1 MFSAALR
8 VDSAIRW
15 SVEQGSLDRLD
26 IDDLA
31 SIAKLPIGLS
41 SLPLALSQHFSDVVS
56 RQYEQ
61 WVYPEPIHDI
71 PAWLADN
78 WQWFDPSHA
87 QRILWPNRDCRSD
100 LDVLI
105 AGCGANQAAVFA
117 YANPGSRIVGIDVSE
132 ASLAHQLFL
141 KQKYDLVN
149 LELYRLPIEEVGS
162 LGRDFDLI
170 VSTGVLHHL
179 ADPADG
185 MKALAGCLRVDGV
198 AAIMLY
204 ARYGRTGVELMQA
217 IFREIGLKQTA
228 ADLFTVKEAVALLP
242 DAHPLR
248 SYLSCAPDL
257 HFDAGLVDTFLHG
270 RDRSFAVTDC
280 LDLVESAGMA
290 FQVVVFMRP
299 LLLCLIANAGE

>member
-1 MFSAALR
+1 MFAAALR
-8 VDSAIRW
+8 VDSALHW

-31 SIAKLPIGLS
+31 SIAKLSIGLS
-41 SLPLALSQHFSDVVS
+41 SVPLALSQHFSDVVS

-78 WQWFDPSHA
+78 WQWFDPSHS
-87 QRILWPNRDCRSD
+87 QRILWPNRDCRLD

-117 YANPGSRIVGIDVSE
+117 YTNPGSRIVGIDVSE
-132 ASLAHQLFL
+132 ASLAQQLFL

-170 VSTGVLHHL
+170 VSTGALHHL

-185 MKALAGCLRVDGV
+185 MKALAGCL
-198 AAIMLY
+198 
-204 ARYGRTGVELMQA
+204 
-217 IFREIGLKQTA
+217 
-228 ADLFTVKEAVALLP
+228 
-242 DAHPLR
+242 
-248 SYLSCAPDL
+248 
-257 HFDAGLVDTFLHG
+257 
-270 RDRSFAVTDC
+270 
-280 LDLVESAGMA
+280 
-290 FQVVVFMRP
+290 
-299 LLLCLIANAGE
+299 